1 MERERLDTRAW
12 WRRPT
17 SLATSSWVSS
27 GGARTTTTPMRS
39 APAPTWPSLQTSL
52 IANLGD
58 TTAEEAVEETRTVR
72 ILETTR
78 DNLQEEVLEMEVDGA
93 ATMEGERDENRERTA
108 AMGRGRG
115 RGGDNNNKRGK
126 YRDY

>member
-1 MERERLDTRAW
+1 M
-12 WRRPT
+12 
-17 SLATSSWVSS
+17 
-27 GGARTTTTPMRS
+27 
-39 APAPTWPSLQTSL
+39 

-58 TTAEEAVEETRTVR
+58 TTVEEAVEETRTVR
-72 ILETTR
+72 ILETPR

-93 ATMEGERDENRERTA
+93 ATEGDETRERTV